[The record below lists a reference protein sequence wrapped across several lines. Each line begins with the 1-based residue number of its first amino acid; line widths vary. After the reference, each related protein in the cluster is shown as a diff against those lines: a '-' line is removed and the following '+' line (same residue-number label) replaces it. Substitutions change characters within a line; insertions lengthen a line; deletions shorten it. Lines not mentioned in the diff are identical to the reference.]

1 MNLAEK
7 GDIKASH
14 IKKPRTCSRQTYQSN
29 RPVETTKN
37 YFKVVL
43 TIPFL
48 DHILTDLQYRFPGNE
63 LVPYRGLYL
72 IPYLMFQEPENRKE
86 EFMAFSNFYL
96 EGFSGYKENKKIMY
110 IKLIWMI
117 ANKLYGNA
125 SLFISTSCIMVLL
138 HNFLYIE
145 KIF

>member
-7 GDIKASH
+7 GEIKESH
-14 IKKPRTCSRQTYQSN
+14 IKKTRTCSRQTYQSN
-29 RPVETTKN
+29 QPVETTKN

-48 DHILTDLQYRFPGNE
+48 DHVLTDLQYKFPGNE
-63 LVPYRGLYL
+63 LVPYSEIYL

-86 EFMAFSNFYL
+86 KFMVFANFYL
-96 EGFSGYKENKKIMY
+96 ENFSGCKENKKIMY

-117 ANKLYGNA
+117 TDKIYSNV
-125 SLFISTSCIMVLL
+125 SLFILTSYIMMLL
-138 HNFLYIE
+138 HNFLCIE
-145 KIF
+145 KTF